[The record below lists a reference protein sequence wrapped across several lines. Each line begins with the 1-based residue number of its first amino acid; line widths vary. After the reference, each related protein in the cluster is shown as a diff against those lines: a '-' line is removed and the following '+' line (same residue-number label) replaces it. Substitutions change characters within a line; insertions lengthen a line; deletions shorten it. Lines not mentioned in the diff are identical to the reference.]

1 MSKQY
6 LSKMNNLGKLIRKLR
21 TDKDLPLRVVAAQI
35 DIDQAILSK
44 FEHGKR
50 KPTREQVVQL
60 AKFFKTNPDELLVAW
75 LADKVIC
82 VLDGED
88 KLSLKALQVAE
99 DSVEYLTPIKINATH
114 VIQKLK
120 SFFEN
125 DHRVSSAWLFGSVSR
140 GEANEKSDIDVMI
153 ELYPNIKFSMMDMLD
168 IQFHLHELF
177 GRKVDVVEKGFLKDF
192 AVKSVSKDLKLI
204 IKK

>member
-1 MSKQY
+1 
-6 LSKMNNLGKLIRKLR
+6 MNKFGTLIRKLR
-21 TDKDLPLRVVAAQI
+21 TDKELPLRTVAAYL

-60 AKFFKTNPDELLVAW
+60 AEFFKTNPDELLIAW
-75 LADKVIC
+75 LADKVIY

-88 KLSLKALQVAE
+88 ELSLKALQVAE
-99 DSVEYLTPIKINATH
+99 DSVEYVTPTKINSTN

-125 DHRVSSAWLFGSVSR
+125 DNRISSAWLFGSVSR
-140 GEANEKSDIDVMI
+140 GEANENSDIDVMI

-168 IQFHLHELF
+168 IQFQLHELF

>member
-1 MSKQY
+1 M
-6 LSKMNNLGKLIRKLR
+6 
-21 TDKDLPLRVVAAQI
+21 VAAHI

-60 AKFFKTNPDELLVAW
+60 AKFFKTNPDELLIAW
-75 LADKVIC
+75 LADKVIYA
-82 VLDGED
+82 LDGED
-88 KLSLKALQVAE
+88 ELSLKALQVAE
-99 DSVEYLTPIKINATH
+99 DSVEYITPTKINSTK

-120 SFFEN
+120 SFFEHEN
-125 DHRVSSAWLFGSVSR
+125 RISSAWLFGSVSR
-140 GEANEKSDIDVMI
+140 GEANENSDIDVMI

-168 IQFHLHELF
+168 IQFRLHELF